1 MGLILL
7 FSPYS
12 WGSWD
17 LQRLGNL
24 LEDHKSSKLDSELL
38 LIWIQNPWLVDTRL
52 PGWQPKQT
60 LLTSHLYVHSGL
72 GTEEDQPEQ
81 RASGGRA
88 RALGSFCGCWLRMSL
103 WISGNTLALSRFY
116 LPLEFLGWVM
126 VCNAFPGL
134 LFPAY
139 DCSESLPILTSGLP
153 CLNNRTEEETVKWC

>member
-12 WGSWD
+12 WGNWD
-17 LQRLGNL
+17 LQRLSNL

-38 LIWIQNPWLVDTRL
+38 LVWIQNPWPKDTRL

-72 GTEEDQPEQ
+72 GAEEDQPEQ

-88 RALGSFCGCWLRMSL
+88 VALGPSVAVGCGRAYGYLGTPWLCPSFLSL
-103 WISGNTLALSRFY
+103 WSSWGGLWSAAML
-116 LPLEFLGWVM
+116 FLVF
-126 VCNAFPGL
+126 V
-134 LFPAY
+134 
-139 DCSESLPILTSGLP
+139 P
-153 CLNNRTEEETVKWC
+153 CLCLFWKLAHPCQWICHV